1 MQMAILQY
9 ARVPLPI
16 SHYRLA
22 TQGGGNGGGIHGKA
36 SGQTPLEGEDLA
48 YKVEV
53 WNEDRTAVDQ
63 IVAMTA
69 NGSIGYAAYYE
80 ATKEY
85 PHHYVTLRH
94 KNRIVA
100 RWNPLED

>member
-1 MQMAILQY
+1 MQTATLQY
-9 ARVPLPI
+9 ANVPFLI

-22 TQGGGNGGGIHGKA
+22 SQGSGNGGGIHGKA
-36 SGQTPLEGEDLA
+36 SGPKPLEGEDLA

-53 WNEDRTAVDQ
+53 WSEDRTAVDQ
-63 IVAMTA
+63 VVAMTA
-69 NGSIGYAAYYE
+69 NASIGYAAYYE

-94 KNRIVA
+94 KTRIVA
-100 RWNPLED
+100 RWNPPED